1 MTSESFVVADV
12 SGVTNL
18 EAAKH
23 GRLSR
28 RNLFLLEVFSGAESH
43 HVGVEG
49 SMLAD
54 YVREGLVLK
63 HNLAIKASVFISF

>member
-1 MTSESFVVADV
+1 MADV

-18 EAAKH
+18 EAAEH

-28 RNLFLLEVFSGAESH
+28 GNLLLLEVFSVAESH

-49 SMLAD
+49 AMLAD